1 MLAMDPKAPGAEAT
15 PARPAS
21 TVLLV
26 RDAADGMEVFM
37 VVRHHQ
43 IDFASGALVFPGG
56 SIDKEDFD
64 IAADLSRC
72 GGYHGLDDK
81 ARGFRVAAIRET
93 FEECG
98 VLLARPRGAR
108 ELVDGARVAEI
119 ATRAQGRSFGEL
131 IAAEDLEL
139 ALDQLTPFA
148 HWITPVVLPKR
159 FDTHFF
165 IAAAPADQLALHDG
179 SESVDSVW
187 INPNRALEEAKT
199 GKYTIIF
206 ATRLNV
212 EMLGRQNDVA
222 AAIDAAQTRRI
233 VTVQPEAS
241 KKESGKGFTL
251 RIPLE
256 AGYGGDVY
264 DS

>member
-1 MLAMDPKAPGAEAT
+1 MLAMEPTASKDVA

-26 RDAADGMEVFM
+26 RDSAEGMEVFM

-56 SIDKEDFD
+56 SIDKEDAV
-64 IAADLSRC
+64 IAADVARC
-72 GGYHGLDDK
+72 GGDHGLDEQGR
-81 ARGFRVAAIRET
+81 AFRVAAVRET

-98 VLLARPRGAR
+98 VLLARPRGATA
-108 ELVDGARVAEI
+108 LVDGARVAEI
-119 ATRAQGRSFGEL
+119 ARKAAGRSFGEL
-131 IAAEDLEL
+131 IAEEDLEL
-139 ALDQLTPFA
+139 ALDKLTPFA
-148 HWITPVVLPKR
+148 HWVTPTPLPKR

-165 IAAAPADQLALHDG
+165 IAAAPEDQLALHDG

-187 INPNRALEEAKT
+187 INPTRALAEAKT

-222 AAIDAAQTRRI
+222 AAIDAARVRKI
-233 VTVQPEAS
+233 VTVQPEVLRRDD
-241 KKESGKGFTL
+241 KGVKL

-256 AGYGGDVY
+256 ADYGGDLFE
-264 DS
+264 S

>member
-1 MLAMDPKAPGAEAT
+1 MLAMEPTASKEVAPT
-15 PARPAS
+15 RPAS

-26 RDAADGMEVFM
+26 RDSADGMEVFM

-56 SIDKEDFD
+56 SIDKEDAV
-64 IAADLSRC
+64 IAADHARC
-72 GGYHGLDDK
+72 GGDHGLGEQ
-81 ARGFRVAAIRET
+81 ARAFRVAAIRET

-98 VLLARPRGAR
+98 VLLARPRGEKA
-108 ELVDGARVAEI
+108 LVDGARVAEI
-119 ATRAQGRSFGEL
+119 ARKATGRTFGEL

-139 ALDQLTPFA
+139 ALDKLTPFA
-148 HWITPVVLPKR
+148 HWVTPTPLPKR

-165 IAAAPADQLALHDG
+165 IAAAPEDQLALHDG

-187 INPNRALEEAKT
+187 INPARALAEAKT

-222 AAIDAAQTRRI
+222 AAIEAARVRKI
-233 VTVQPEAS
+233 VTVQPEVLRRDD
-241 KKESGKGFTL
+241 KGVKL

-256 AGYGGDVY
+256 ADYGGDMFEA
-264 DS
+264 

>member
-1 MLAMDPKAPGAEAT
+1 MLAMEPKASKDVS

-26 RDAADGMEVFM
+26 RDSADGMEVFM

-56 SIDKEDFD
+56 SIDKEDAI
-64 IAADLSRC
+64 IAADLARC
-72 GGYHGLDDK
+72 GGDHGLDEQGR
-81 ARGFRVAAIRET
+81 AFRVAAVRET

-98 VLLARPRGAR
+98 VLLARPRGSSA
-108 ELVDGARVAEI
+108 LVDGARVADI
-119 ATRAQGRSFGEL
+119 AKRVAGRTFGEL

-139 ALDQLTPFA
+139 ALDKLTPFA
-148 HWITPVVLPKR
+148 HWVTPTPLPKR

-165 IAAAPADQLALHDG
+165 IAAAPQDQLALHDG

-187 INPNRALEEAKT
+187 INPARALAEAKT

-222 AAIDAAQTRRI
+222 AAIEAARVRKI
-233 VTVQPEAS
+233 VTVQPEVLRRDD
-241 KKESGKGFTL
+241 KGVKL

-256 AGYGGDVY
+256 ADYGGDLFE
-264 DS
+264 S

>member
-1 MLAMDPKAPGAEAT
+1 MLAMKETAPGAE
-15 PARPAS
+15 PAAPRPAS

-26 RDAADGMEVFM
+26 RDSAEGMEVFM

-56 SIDKEDFD
+56 SLDKDD
-64 IAADLSRC
+64 YLIAADPARC
-72 GGYHGLDDK
+72 GPTMEMDEK
-81 ARGFRVAAIRET
+81 SRAFRVAAVRET

-98 VLLARPRGAR
+98 VLLARPRGSKA
-108 ELVDGARVAEI
+108 LVDGARAEAI
-119 ATRAQGRSFGEL
+119 TKAGQGKVFSEML
-131 IAAEDLEL
+131 AAEDLEL
-139 ALDQLTPFA
+139 ALDLLVPYA
-148 HWITPVVLPKR
+148 HWITPTVLPKR

-165 IAAAPADQLALHDG
+165 IVTAPADQLALHDG

-187 INPNRALEEAKT
+187 INPAMALEGAKA
-199 GKYTIIF
+199 GKYTMVF

-222 AAIDAAQTRRI
+222 AALEAARTRKI
-233 VTVQPEAS
+233 VTVMPDVTRGADGRPAE
-241 KKESGKGFTL
+241 L

-256 AGYGGDVY
+256 AGYGGEVY
-264 DS
+264 TS

>member
-1 MLAMDPKAPGAEAT
+1 MLAMKEGAPGAEPAT
-15 PARPAS
+15 PRPAS

-26 RDAADGMEVFM
+26 RDTADGMEVFM

-56 SIDKEDFD
+56 SIDEDD
-64 IAADLSRC
+64 HVIAADPARC
-72 GGYHGLDDK
+72 GAAMDMDEK
-81 ARGFRVAAIRET
+81 ARAFRVAAVRET

-98 VLLARPRGAR
+98 VLLARPRGAAA
-108 ELVDGARVAEI
+108 LVDGPRAEAI
-119 ATRAQGRSFGEL
+119 TRAGQGKAFSEL
-131 IAAEDLEL
+131 LAAEDLEL
-139 ALDQLTPFA
+139 ALDLLVPYAHWLTP
-148 HWITPVVLPKR
+148 TVLPKR

-187 INPNRALEEAKT
+187 INPARALEGSKA
-199 GKYTIIF
+199 GQYTMVF

-222 AAIDAAQTRRI
+222 SALQAARDRTIVMVMPEVTRR
-233 VTVQPEAS
+233 QE
-241 KKESGKGFTL
+241 GKPAEL

-256 AGYGGDVY
+256 AGYGGEIY
-264 DS
+264 TA

>member
-1 MLAMDPKAPGAEAT
+1 MLAMEPTASKDVAPT
-15 PARPAS
+15 RPAS

-26 RDAADGMEVFM
+26 RDSAEGMEVFM

-56 SIDKEDFD
+56 SIDKEDAV
-64 IAADLSRC
+64 IAADLARC
-72 GGYHGLDDK
+72 GGDHGLDEK
-81 ARGFRVAAIRET
+81 ARVFRVAAVRET

-98 VLLARPRGAR
+98 VLLARPRG
-108 ELVDGARVAEI
+108 ENTLVDGARVGDI
-119 ATRAQGRSFGEL
+119 AKKAAGRTFGEL
-131 IAAEDLEL
+131 LAAEDLEL
-139 ALDQLTPFA
+139 ALDKLTPFA
-148 HWITPVVLPKR
+148 HWVTPTPLPKR

-165 IAAAPADQLALHDG
+165 IAAAPEDQLALHDG

-187 INPNRALEEAKT
+187 INPTRALAEAKT

-222 AAIDAAQTRRI
+222 AAIEAARVRRI
-233 VTVQPEAS
+233 VTVQPEVLRRDD
-241 KKESGKGFTL
+241 KGVKL
-251 RIPLE
+251 RIPPE
-256 AGYGGDVY
+256 ADYGGDLFEA
-264 DS
+264 

>member
-1 MLAMDPKAPGAEAT
+1 MLAMEPTQGKEVAPT
-15 PARPAS
+15 RPAA

-26 RDAADGMEVFM
+26 RDRPEGMQVFM

-56 SIDKEDFD
+56 SIDKEDYA
-64 IAADLSRC
+64 IAADLVRC
-72 GGYHGLDDK
+72 GGDHGIDEK
-81 ARGFRVAAIRET
+81 ARAFRIAAVRET

-98 VLLARPRGAR
+98 VLLARPRGEKA
-108 ELVDGARVAEI
+108 LVAGARVAEI
-119 ATRAQGRSFGEL
+119 ARKAAGRTFLEL
-131 IAAEDLEL
+131 ITAEDLEL
-139 ALDQLTPFA
+139 ALDHLTPFA
-148 HWITPVVLPKR
+148 HWITPTALPKR

-165 IAAAPADQLALHDG
+165 IAAAPADQQALHDG

-187 INPNRALEEAKT
+187 INPARALEEAKT

-212 EMLGRQNDVA
+212 EMLGRQNDTA
-222 AAIDAAQTRRI
+222 AAIEAARVRKI
-233 VTVQPEAS
+233 VTVQPEVL
-241 KKESGKGFTL
+241 KRDDKGAKL
-251 RIPLE
+251 RIPPDS
-256 AGYGGDVY
+256 GYGGEVF

>member
-1 MLAMDPKAPGAEAT
+1 MLAMEPTASKDVAPT
-15 PARPAS
+15 RPAS

-26 RDAADGMEVFM
+26 RDSAEGMEVFM

-56 SIDKEDFD
+56 SIDSEDAV
-64 IAADLSRC
+64 IAADLARC
-72 GGYHGLDDK
+72 GGDHGLDEK
-81 ARGFRVAAIRET
+81 ARAFRVAAVRET

-98 VLLARPRGAR
+98 VLLARPRGKKT
-108 ELVDGARVAEI
+108 LVDGARVDGI
-119 ATRAQGRSFGEL
+119 AKKAAGRTFGEL

-139 ALDQLTPFA
+139 ALDKLTPFA
-148 HWITPVVLPKR
+148 HWVTPTPLPKR

-165 IAAAPADQLALHDG
+165 IAAAPEDQLALHDG

-187 INPNRALEEAKT
+187 INPARTLAEART
-199 GKYTIIF
+199 GKYTIVF

-222 AAIDAAQTRRI
+222 AAIEAARVRKI
-233 VTVQPEAS
+233 VTVQPEVLQRDD
-241 KKESGKGFTL
+241 KGVKL

-256 AGYGGDVY
+256 AGYGGDLFE
-264 DS
+264 S